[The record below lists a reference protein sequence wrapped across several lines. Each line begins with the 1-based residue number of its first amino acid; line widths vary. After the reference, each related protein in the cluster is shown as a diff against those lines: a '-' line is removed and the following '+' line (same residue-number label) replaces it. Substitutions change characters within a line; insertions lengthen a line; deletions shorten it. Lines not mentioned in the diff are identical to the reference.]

1 MVERR
6 GNLAGDLSTRLQHFR
21 SQLAREVF
29 LDPDACWLGHF
40 RGGDRLSVFHLST
53 PHSEGLGLRD
63 DRTAFGHCSL
73 HGARLFFE
81 RDDSPDRLS
90 LSDSRKDPRG
100 NPGAAR
106 ITKATKAAPGG
117 APRGLLPLGLEAKGE
132 AKGALGLSDD
142 FTPLVRRLMARD
154 QIPGLA
160 VGVVERGRLV

>member
-6 GNLAGDLSTRLQHFR
+6 GNLAGDFSTRLQHFR

-29 LDPDACWLGHF
+29 LDSDARWLGHIG
-40 RGGDRLSVFHLST
+40 GGDRLSVFHLST

-106 ITKATKAAPGG
+106 STKATKAAPGG
-117 APRGLLPLGLEAKGE
+117 APRGHLPFASRTRGKRCIGV
-132 AKGALGLSDD
+132 
-142 FTPLVRRLMARD
+142 VRRFYA
-154 QIPGLA
+154 PCPPSHGA
-160 VGVVERGRLV
+160 

>member
-6 GNLAGDLSTRLQHFR
+6 GNLAGDFSTRLQHFR

-100 NPGAAR
+100 NPEAAR
-106 ITKATKAAPGG
+106 STKATTAAPEA
-117 APRGLLPLGLEAKGE
+117 APRGHLPFASRGFDHGVGHPLLLLYDAKAPNGQSRYPR
-132 AKGALGLSDD
+132 AH
-142 FTPLVRRLMARD
+142 AR
-154 QIPGLA
+154 GTC
-160 VGVVERGRLV
+160 